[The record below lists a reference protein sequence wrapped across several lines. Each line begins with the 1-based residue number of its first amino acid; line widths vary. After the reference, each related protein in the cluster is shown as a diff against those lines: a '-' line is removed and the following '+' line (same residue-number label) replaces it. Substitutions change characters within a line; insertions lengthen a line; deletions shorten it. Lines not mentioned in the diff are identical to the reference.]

1 VAVGET
7 LTIMTPSV
15 EQNNFYH
22 ALLNTEDNLQLV
34 AAAGSG
40 KTTTIVAACSMLP
53 AGKSV
58 KFLAFNKSIATELE
72 ERLPKTVSVK
82 TFHSEGYSVLRRH
95 FKCGRIDGD
104 KTAKLLTVERSEFG
118 LYISPVKRL
127 TSYAKNNGL
136 SSSSDNDEFFALAS
150 HHQMDFGEADEDRT
164 VSLVKDVLAK
174 SLDPTKVIDFDDM
187 LWIPFVKGLP
197 FDKNNYVFIDEAQDT
212 NLLQR
217 ELLRRMVAERPYG
230 RLIAVGDPHQAI
242 YGFRGADANAMG
254 ALRDEFQM
262 KEMPLS
268 VSYRCSQSV
277 VSEAQKFI

>member
-1 VAVGET
+1 M
-7 LTIMTPSV
+7 IPSV
-15 EQNNFYH
+15 EQNNFFNEV
-22 ALLNTEDNLQLV
+22 LNTDENVMLV

-40 KTTTIVAACSMLP
+40 KSTTIILVCQMLP

-136 SSSSDNDEFFALAS
+136 DSSSDNDEFFALAS
-150 HHQMDFGEADEDRT
+150 HHQMDYGEADEDRT
-164 VSLVKDVLAK
+164 VSLVKNVLAK
-174 SLDPTKVIDFDDM
+174 SLDPTNVIDFDDM
-187 LWIPFVKGLP
+187 LWIPFVKNLP

-217 ELLRRMVAERPYG
+217 ELLRRMVADRPYG

-277 VSEAQKFI
+277 VAEAQKFI

>member
-1 VAVGET
+1 M
-7 LTIMTPSV
+7 IPSV

-22 ALLNTEDNLQLV
+22 ALLNSEDNLQLV

-127 TSYAKNNGL
+127 VGYAKNNGL
-136 SSSSDNDEFFALAS
+136 TAATPNDEFFALAS
-150 HHQMDFGEADEDRT
+150 HHQMDYGEADEDRT
-164 VSLVKDVLAK
+164 VALVKDVLAK
-174 SLDPTKVIDFDDM
+174 SLDPTNVIDFDDM
-187 LWIPFVKGLP
+187 LWIPYVKNLP
-197 FDKNNYVFIDEAQDT
+197 FDRNNYVFIDEAQDT

-217 ELLRRMVAERPYG
+217 ELLRRMVADRPYG

-277 VSEAQKFI
+277 VSEAQKYI

>member
-1 VAVGET
+1 
-7 LTIMTPSV
+7 MTPSV
-15 EQNNFYH
+15 EQNNFFNEV
-22 ALLNTEDNLQLV
+22 LNTDENVMLV

-40 KTTTIVAACSMLP
+40 KSTTIILVCQMLP
-53 AGKSV
+53 AGKSI

-82 TFHSEGYSVLRRH
+82 TFHSEGYTVLRRH
-95 FKCGRIDGD
+95 CKCGRIDAD
-104 KTAKLLTVERSEFG
+104 KTAKLLSVERSEFG

-136 SSSSDNDEFFALAS
+136 DSGTDTSEFFALAS
-150 HHQMDFGEADEDRT
+150 HHQMDFGDADEDR
-164 VSLVKDVLAK
+164 VVALVKDVLSK

-187 LWIPFVKGLP
+187 LWIPFVKNLP

-217 ELLRRMVAERPYG
+217 ELLRRMVADKPYG

-277 VSEAQKFI
+277 VAEAQKFI

>member
-1 VAVGET
+1 M
-7 LTIMTPSV
+7 IPSV
-15 EQNNFYH
+15 EQNSFYH
-22 ALLNTEDNLQLV
+22 ELLSGEDNLQLV

-40 KTTTIVAACSMLP
+40 KTTTIVAACQMLP

-58 KFLAFNKSIATELE
+58 KFLAFNKNIQRELE
-72 ERLPKTVSVK
+72 ERLPQTVSVK
-82 TFHSEGYSVLRRH
+82 TFHSEGYGVLRRH
-95 FKCGRIDGD
+95 RKCGQLTDD
-104 KTAKLLTVERSEFG
+104 KTAKLMTVERSEFG

-136 SSSSDNDEFFALAS
+136 DSNSDNSEFFALAA

-164 VSLVKDVLAK
+164 VSLVKDVLAR
-174 SLDPTKVIDFDDM
+174 SLDTKVIDFDDM
-187 LWIPFVKGLP
+187 LWLPFILNLP
-197 FDKNNYVFIDEAQDT
+197 FDKNNYVFVDEAQDT

-217 ELLRRMVAERPYG
+217 ELLRRMVADKPYG

-242 YGFRGADANAMG
+242 YGFRGADADAMG

-277 VSEAQKFI
+277 VSEAQKYI